1 MGEDER
7 PPWPP
12 RPDLSSDEALDRLL
26 RRVGPLLRWQDY
38 EDTGAP
44 EEGDPQ
50 PDPAFERHLRARLMA
65 GEDTGAPE
73 EGDPQP
79 DPAFERHLRAR
90 LMAGED
96 TAPARGPR
104 RSVRG
109 RALLWV
115 GLAAAALAVMILAAV
130 AVVEVGVIAAITT
143 ALALVAVAVVLVVR
157 ARLGQ

>member
-50 PDPAFERHLRARLMA
+50 PDPAFERRLRARLMV
-65 GEDTGAPE
+65 E
-73 EGDPQP
+73 
-79 DPAFERHLRAR
+79 
-90 LMAGED
+90 ED
-96 TAPARGPR
+96 TAPASGPR

>member
-65 GEDTGAPE
+65 GEDT
-73 EGDPQP
+73 
-79 DPAFERHLRAR
+79 
-90 LMAGED
+90 
-96 TAPARGPR
+96 APARGPR

-130 AVVEVGVIAAITT
+130 AVVAVGVIAAITT

>member
-7 PPWPP
+7 PRQPR

-38 EDTGAP
+38 EETPAP
-44 EEGDPQ
+44 EEGVLEPH
-50 PDPAFERHLRARLMA
+50 PVFERRLRV
-65 GEDTGAPE
+65 
-73 EGDPQP
+73 
-79 DPAFERHLRAR
+79 R

-109 RALLWV
+109 RALLWG

-130 AVVEVGVIAAITT
+130 AVVEVGVIAALTT
-143 ALALVAVAVVLVVR
+143 ALALVALAVVLVVR